1 MRFNKLTSERHL
13 LCYNL
18 AILEKHYTEEAIEQ
32 QVPPDSEVLN
42 LVAKKIPVED
52 IDKTETQN
60 LVDKL
65 FRVAYGRQGDAK
77 YPTLVGLAAPQIGIS
92 KRIVIIGMNAVGGG
106 EQPELKEFINPEI
119 IEYSDKQEEG
129 REGCFSTSRV
139 CGIVSRATKIKVRA
153 RDRHGELF
161 EHEFEGF
168 PARVAQHEVD
178 HLDGIRFPD
187 RISNDKNLHWV
198 EEAEFGDYRENWRN
212 WSVNCSREKWESIKS
227 GK

>member
-1 MRFNKLTSERHL
+1 MK
-13 LCYNL
+13 
-18 AILEKHYTEEAIEQ
+18 EAIEQ
-32 QVPPDSEVLN
+32 QVPPDSKVLN
-42 LVAKKIPVED
+42 LIAENIPVNQILSENT
-52 IDKTETQN
+52 KV

-77 YPTLVGLAAPQIGIS
+77 YPTLVGLAAPQIGVS
-92 KRIVIIGMNAVGGG
+92 KRVVIIGMNAVGGG

-119 IEYSDKQEEG
+119 IEYSDTLEEG

-139 CGIVSRATKIKVRA
+139 CGIVMRTKKVKVRA
-153 RDRHGELF
+153 YDRKGEFF

-168 PARVAQHEVD
+168 PARIAQHEID

-187 RISNDKNLHWV
+187 RITDDKNLHWV

-212 WSVNCSREKWESIKS
+212 WPVNCPREKWEAIKS
-227 GK
+227 GKQ